1 MLLRSHA
8 RDAPVSDKNRKN
20 RQSWRAIRTHTGF
33 PAIHRNA
40 AVRFDLAAHRIV
52 NLFLYFL
59 TVVIWGTTWIAIKLQ
74 LGVVAIPVS
83 IFYRFALAGLV
94 LFAALLLTRRLQP
107 LDRRG
112 HWLCVGQGLC
122 LFCLNFLCF
131 YSATQWIPSGLV
143 SVVFSAA
150 TLWNAL
156 NARLWFGT
164 RIAPR
169 VMAAGAFGFSGLVLL
184 FWPELASQQASH
196 ETLLGLGFALLGTFC
211 FSTGNMLSS
220 LQQRAG
226 IRPLT
231 GNAYSMLY
239 GAAILLAGCMA
250 AGLPFEFDASPPYVG
265 ALLYLA
271 IPGSVIG
278 FTAYLT
284 LVGRMGPARAA
295 YCTVLF
301 PVVALSVSTVAEGY
315 RWTPYALLGL
325 ALVMFG
331 NLLVFTKWSPF
342 LRRAGMPGRT

>member
-1 MLLRSHA
+1 M
-8 RDAPVSDKNRKN
+8 
-20 RQSWRAIRTHTGF
+20 
-33 PAIHRNA
+33 
-40 AVRFDLAAHRIV
+40 

-94 LFAALLLTRRLQP
+94 LFAALLLTRKLQR

-112 HWLCVGQGLC
+112 HALCLGQGLC

-131 YSATQWIPSGLV
+131 YTATQWIPSGLV

-169 VMAAGAFGFSGLVLL
+169 VMVAGVIGFTGLVLL
-184 FWPELASQQASH
+184 FWPELAGQEASR

-239 GAAILLAGCMA
+239 GAAVLLAGCLA
-250 AGLPFEFDASPPYVG
+250 AGVPFRFDTSAAYVG

-271 IPGSVIG
+271 IPG
-278 FTAYLT
+278 
-284 LVGRMGPARAA
+284 VGDRLHRLPDAGGTHGPGARRLLHRVVPGGGAERVDLRRGLPVDARRPARAGA
-295 YCTVLF
+295 GDVRQPAGLHQ
-301 PVVALSVSTVAEGY
+301 VVAVLAPRG
-315 RWTPYALLGL
+315 GL
-325 ALVMFG
+325 IDMGARRKCARRPG
-331 NLLVFTKWSPF
+331 ATTRAAS
-342 LRRAGMPGRT
+342 RAGGRSPRRGSGS

>member
-1 MLLRSHA
+1 M
-8 RDAPVSDKNRKN
+8 
-20 RQSWRAIRTHTGF
+20 
-33 PAIHRNA
+33 
-40 AVRFDLAAHRIV
+40 

-94 LFAALLLTRRLQP
+94 LFAALLLTRKLQK

-131 YSATQWIPSGLV
+131 YTATQWIPSGLV

-169 VMAAGAFGFSGLVLL
+169 VMLAGAFGFSGLVLL
-184 FWPELASQQASH
+184 FWPELSSQAASH

-239 GAAILLAGCMA
+239 GASILLAGCLV
-250 AGLPFEFDASPPYVG
+250 AGLPFEFDSSSQYVG

-315 RWTPYALLGL
+315 QWTPAAFAGL
-325 ALVMFG
+325 ALVMVG

-342 LRRAGMPGRT
+342 FRRPCVAR

>member
-1 MLLRSHA
+1 M
-8 RDAPVSDKNRKN
+8 
-20 RQSWRAIRTHTGF
+20 
-33 PAIHRNA
+33 
-40 AVRFDLAAHRIV
+40 

-74 LGVVAIPVS
+74 LGMVAIPVS

-94 LFAALLLTRRLQP
+94 LFAVLRLTRKLQK

-131 YSATQWIPSGLV
+131 YTATQWIPSGLV

-169 VMAAGAFGFSGLVLL
+169 VMVAGVVGFSGLVLL
-184 FWPELASQQASH
+184 FWPELVSQQASH

-226 IRPLT
+226 VRPLT

-239 GAAILLAGCMA
+239 GAAIMLAGCLV
-250 AGLPFEFDASPPYVG
+250 AGLPFQFDTSTPYVG

-271 IPGSVIG
+271 IPGSVIA

-301 PVVALSVSTVAEGY
+301 PVVALGVSTVAEGY
-315 RWTPYALLGL
+315 QWTPP
-325 ALVMFG
+325 ALVGLVLVMGG
-331 NLLVFTKWSPF
+331 NLLVFSKWSPF
-342 LRRAGMPGRT
+342 VRRVAG

>member
-1 MLLRSHA
+1 M
-8 RDAPVSDKNRKN
+8 
-20 RQSWRAIRTHTGF
+20 
-33 PAIHRNA
+33 
-40 AVRFDLAAHRIV
+40 
-52 NLFLYFL
+52 NLFLYLL
-59 TVVIWGTTWIAIKLQ
+59 TVIIWGTTWIAIKLQ

-94 LFAALLLTRRLQP
+94 LFAGLLLLGKLQK

-112 HWLCVGQGLC
+112 HLMCLGQGLC

-131 YSATQWIPSGLV
+131 YTATQWIPSGLV

-164 RIAPR
+164 RVAPR
-169 VMAAGAFGFSGLVLL
+169 VMLAGALGFTGLVLL

-220 LQQRAG
+220 LQQRNG

-231 GNAYSMLY
+231 GNAYGMLY
-239 GAAILLAGCMA
+239 GAAILLAGCVA
-250 AGLPFEFDASPPYVG
+250 TGQPFRFDTSTSYMG

-284 LVGRMGPARAA
+284 LVGRMGPARGLLHGAVPGGGA
-295 YCTVLF
+295 VGLDLCGR
-301 PVVALSVSTVAEGY
+301 LSVDDAGAAGAGPGDARQSA
-315 RWTPYALLGL
+315 GL
-325 ALVMFG
+325 HQVDAFRAPG
-331 NLLVFTKWSPF
+331 GG
-342 LRRAGMPGRT
+342 LRRLSPGAATGAARPAGGRSRPAWSGN

>member
-1 MLLRSHA
+1 MVVMAL
-8 RDAPVSDKNRKN
+8 DFKPCSDSAEHSN
-20 RQSWRAIRTHTGF
+20 
-33 PAIHRNA
+33 
-40 AVRFDLAAHRIV
+40 V

-59 TVVIWGTTWIAIKLQ
+59 TVFIWGTTWIAIKLQ

-94 LFAALLLTRRLQP
+94 LFAALLLTRKLQP

-112 HWLCVGQGLC
+112 HALCLGQGLC

-131 YSATQWIPSGLV
+131 YTATQWIPSGLV
-143 SVVFSAA
+143 SVVFSVA

-169 VMAAGAFGFSGLVLL
+169 VMLAGLVGFSGLLLL
-184 FWPELASQQASH
+184 FWPELVGQQASH
-196 ETLLGLGFALLGTFC
+196 ETLLGLGFALLGTFF

-220 LQQRAG
+220 LQQRTG
-226 IRPLT
+226 VRPLT

-239 GAAILLAGCMA
+239 GAAVLLAGCA
-250 AGLPFEFDASPPYVG
+250 VAGVPFAFDTSTAYVG

-301 PVVALSVSTVAEGY
+301 PVVALSVSTWAEGY
-315 RWTPYALLGL
+315 QWTPAAFFGL

-342 LRRAGMPGRT
+342 TRAASV

>member
-1 MLLRSHA
+1 MAFL
-8 RDAPVSDKNRKN
+8 
-20 RQSWRAIRTHTGF
+20 Q
-33 PAIHRNA
+33 
-40 AVRFDLAAHRIV
+40 HRIV

-74 LGVVAIPVS
+74 LGNVAIPVS
-83 IFYRFALAGLV
+83 IFYRFALAGLI
-94 LFAALLLTRRLQP
+94 LFLLLALTRGLQRMN
-107 LDRRG
+107 RRS
-112 HWLCVGQGLC
+112 HFLCVGQGLC

-131 YSATQWIPSGLV
+131 YTATQWIPSGLV

-156 NARLWFGT
+156 NARIWFGT

-169 VMAAGAFGFSGLVLL
+169 VMVAGAFGLCGLILL
-184 FWPELASQQASH
+184 FWPELAAQQASR
-196 ETLLGLGFALLGTFC
+196 ETLLGLGFALLGTFF

-220 LQQRAG
+220 VQQRAG

-239 GAAILLAGCMA
+239 GAAILLIGCLLAGV
-250 AGLPFEFDASPPYVG
+250 PFTFDASTAYVG
-265 ALLYLA
+265 ALVYLA

-301 PVVALSVSTVAEGY
+301 PVVALSVSTIAEGY
-315 RWTPYALLGL
+315 QWTTSAFLGL
-325 ALVMFG
+325 ALVMVG
-331 NLLVFTKWSPF
+331 NLLVFTKWTPN
-342 LRRAGMPGRT
+342 LRRATA

>member
-1 MLLRSHA
+1 MS
-8 RDAPVSDKNRKN
+8 P
-20 RQSWRAIRTHTGF
+20 F
-33 PAIHRNA
+33 
-40 AVRFDLAAHRIV
+40 FAHRIV

-94 LFAALLLTRRLQP
+94 LFAVLRLTRKLQK

-112 HWLCVGQGLC
+112 HWLCLGQGLC

-131 YSATQWIPSGLV
+131 YTATQWIPSGLV

-169 VMAAGAFGFSGLVLL
+169 VMVAGAVGFSGLVLL

-226 IRPLT
+226 VRPLT

-239 GAAILLAGCMA
+239 GAAILLAGCLV
-250 AGLPFEFDASPPYVG
+250 AGLPFQFDTSTPYVG

-271 IPGSVIG
+271 IPGSVIA

-301 PVVALSVSTVAEGY
+301 PVVALGVSTVAEGY
-315 RWTPYALLGL
+315 QWTPP
-325 ALVMFG
+325 ALVGLVLVMGG
-331 NLLVFTKWSPF
+331 NLLVFSKWSPF
-342 LRRAGMPGRT
+342 VRRVEG

>member
-1 MLLRSHA
+1 M
-8 RDAPVSDKNRKN
+8 
-20 RQSWRAIRTHTGF
+20 
-33 PAIHRNA
+33 
-40 AVRFDLAAHRIV
+40 

-94 LFAALLLTRRLQP
+94 LFAVLRLTRKLQK

-131 YSATQWIPSGLV
+131 YTATQWIPSGLV

-169 VMAAGAFGFSGLVLL
+169 VMVAGAVGFSGLVLL

-226 IRPLT
+226 VRPLT

-239 GAAILLAGCMA
+239 GAAILLAGCLVA
-250 AGLPFEFDASPPYVG
+250 CLPFQFDTSTPYVG

-271 IPGSVIG
+271 IPGSVIA

-301 PVVALSVSTVAEGY
+301 PVVALGVSTVAEGY
-315 RWTPYALLGL
+315 QWTPP
-325 ALVMFG
+325 ALVGLVLVMGG
-331 NLLVFTKWSPF
+331 NLLVFSKWSPVV
-342 LRRAGMPGRT
+342 RRVAG

>member
-1 MLLRSHA
+1 MS
-8 RDAPVSDKNRKN
+8 P
-20 RQSWRAIRTHTGF
+20 F
-33 PAIHRNA
+33 
-40 AVRFDLAAHRIV
+40 FAHRIV

-74 LGVVAIPVS
+74 LGMVAIPVS

-94 LFAALLLTRRLQP
+94 LFAVLRLTRKLQK

-131 YSATQWIPSGLV
+131 YTATQWIPSGLV

-169 VMAAGAFGFSGLVLL
+169 VMVAGAVGFSGLVLL
-184 FWPELASQQASH
+184 FWPELVSQQASH

-226 IRPLT
+226 VRPLT

-239 GAAILLAGCMA
+239 GAAIMLAGCLV
-250 AGLPFEFDASPPYVG
+250 AGLPFQFDTSTPYVG

-271 IPGSVIG
+271 IPGSVIA

-301 PVVALSVSTVAEGY
+301 PVVALGVSTVAEGY
-315 RWTPYALLGL
+315 QWTPP
-325 ALVMFG
+325 ALVGLVLVMGG
-331 NLLVFTKWSPF
+331 NLLVFSKWSPF
-342 LRRAGMPGRT
+342 VRRVAG

>member
-1 MLLRSHA
+1 MPGS
-8 RDAPVSDKNRKN
+8 APAASKNRKK
-20 RQSWRAIRTHTGF
+20 RQSGAGRQAHTGV
-33 PAIHRNA
+33 PGGRRA
-40 AVRFDLAAHRIV
+40 ADFSRPYFRLAASRNV
-52 NLFLYFL
+52 NLSLYFL
-59 TVVIWGTTWIAIKLQ
+59 TVLIWGTTWIAIKLQ

-83 IFYRFALAGLV
+83 IFYRFALAGLI
-94 LFAALLLTRRLQP
+94 LFGALLLARKLQR

-131 YSATQWIPSGLV
+131 YTATQWIPSGLV

-169 VMAAGAFGFSGLVLL
+169 VMVAGVFGFAGLVLL
-184 FWPELASQQASH
+184 FWPELASQEASH

-239 GAAILLAGCMA
+239 GAAILLAGCVA
-250 AGLPFEFDASPPYVG
+250 AGLPFDFDGSAAYVG

-271 IPGSVIG
+271 IFGSVVG

-301 PVVALSVSTVAEGY
+301 PVVALSVSSYAEGY
-315 RWTPYALLGL
+315 QWTPYALLGL
-325 ALVMFG
+325 GLVMLG

-342 LRRAGMPGRT
+342 ARRAQAAG